1 MAAEDWFE
9 EWLDCD
15 GWVEDEWEEERA
27 DEAEKEHRRTCR
39 GSRVRRINR
48 ETTEPFWGCS
58 RFPECRWSRSMVDDD
73 EYNL

>member
-27 DEAEKEHRRTCR
+27 DQAEAEHRRTCR
-39 GSRVRRINR
+39 GDRVRRINR
-48 ETTEPFWGCS
+48 QTREPFWGCS
-58 RFPECRWSRSMVDDD
+58 QFPECWWSRSIVDDGED
-73 EYNL
+73 NL